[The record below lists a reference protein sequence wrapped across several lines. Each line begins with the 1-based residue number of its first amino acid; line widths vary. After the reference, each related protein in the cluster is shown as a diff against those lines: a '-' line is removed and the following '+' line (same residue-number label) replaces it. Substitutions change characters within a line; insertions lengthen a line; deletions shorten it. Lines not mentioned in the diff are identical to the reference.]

1 MFQEIL
7 IPNVLNP
14 EAIKQ
19 MLHDIEL
26 CEHKQVRF
34 VVLKGSDNVF
44 CNGLDIAWVA
54 NGDAL
59 DFNEDL
65 QHYASFLKKLQAG
78 KFISIALAKG
88 VVAGGGMGIVCACDY
103 VIADETSTFSLP
115 EGLLGLIPGMIL
127 PSLLSRLSPVLI
139 KKMVFTGKKIGVHDA
154 LKFGIVDELNNDIQK
169 ALLDAINSMRSC
181 KHDAVGDLKHILYG
195 HYLNNEGLSIEGMR
209 NLSQKLKDPDI
220 LQRLKDIADML

>member
-14 EAIKQ
+14 EAIKE
-19 MLHDIEL
+19 MLHAIEL
-26 CEHKQVRF
+26 CEHDQVRF
-34 VVLKGSDNVF
+34 VVLRGSDNVF

-78 KFISIALAKG
+78 KFISIALVKG

-103 VIADETSTFSLP
+103 VIANETSTFSLP

-154 LKFGIVDELNNDIQK
+154 FKFGIVDELNNDTQK

-195 HYLNNEGLSIEGMR
+195 HYLNNEGLPIEGMR